1 LRLLC
6 LFGLHRR
13 SGRTVKRVQDGWIG
27 KCDGCGILLQRR
39 TNGRWSKATA
49 EQISAA
55 ERYRTK
61 K

>member
-1 LRLLC
+1 LKLLC

-27 KCDGCGILLQRR
+27 KCGGCGILLRR
-39 TNGRWSKATA
+39 STSGRWGRATA
-49 EQISAA
+49 EEIAAA